1 MESLTPTEEENYKL
15 LKNKLQLKVNEWDLF
30 INRLKESAPVSDADL
45 QDMWTR
51 RLDVRKIIESIQKSL
66 PESTT
71 TLSKLRQLKP
81 ISRKLWS
88 DYNNIYEN
96 YTEEDDNVENYFIR
110 RQALVETHSDSQ
122 DHDHEI
128 AKTSPVKQ
136 PQGPIIANTEAPA
149 TKSNRKR
156 KKRQR
161 RRHLLKLTPRPTKLN
176 KATMMRIL
184 LRRKAIL
191 IQDRVKSLLDPARR
205 PQCHPFPLRG
215 RVKPSLYK
223 SVYSAAASL
232 CHQQTVQMPP
242 S

>member
-176 KATMMRIL
+176 KATGSSQEPPR
-184 LRRKAIL
+184 
-191 IQDRVKSLLDPARR
+191 SSPA
-205 PQCHPFPLRG
+205 PPVSPFPTEG
-215 RVKPSLYK
+215 TGEAK
-223 SVYSAAASL
+223 SVQMYSAAASL
-232 CHQQTVQMPP
+232 WHQQTTDQTPP